1 MNLDEWVFLIEC
13 MDSNDNPVD
22 ISLVVE
28 ATATVWKI
36 ENDESEEK
44 YKDLELYSLSM
55 EEALQIFSEV

>member
-36 ENDESEEK
+36 ENDELEEK